1 MHGHTPK
8 VAKKEF
14 AFVATKTTICL
25 MKIFNKRLSD
35 YLAFCAP
42 FLVLIGAMGVI
53 RLALT
58 LGGLPNTTVKWFS
71 INAVL
76 WIGVLYYAVRVH
88 TTRFGAY
95 KQLLVIYALL
105 NLVEQAVVI
114 VGIVMAIV
122 TGTTNIFSTP
132 EYSFGANPWVHLGAH
147 LTIGLAAGTL
157 MPWLIGS
164 AVLAVTRRVSPS
176 VREPAVHAG

>member
-1 MHGHTPK
+1 MT
-8 VAKKEF
+8 
-14 AFVATKTTICL
+14 
-25 MKIFNKRLSD
+25 IFNKRLSD
-35 YLAFCAP
+35 YVAFCGP

-58 LGGLPNTTVKWFS
+58 LGGLPNGTVKWFS

-88 TTRFGAY
+88 SSGFGAY

-105 NLVEQAVVI
+105 NLVEQAAVI
-114 VGIVMAIV
+114 VGIVLAIV

-164 AVLAVTRRVSPS
+164 AILAITRRVSPT
-176 VREPAVHAG
+176 VREPAVHAR